1 MRSTKPSR
9 IPNLLLGLLLGCLG
23 IFSLE
28 IKATE
33 KGVPVVSVFD
43 SKELGT
49 GIPVRDFAQDA
60 SGVLHAAGAGGLLHY
75 DGQRWT
81 FTKMGD
87 SRTLASIDF
96 DVTGKK
102 LWAGSKG
109 ELGWFES
116 SESESKWVYHSLREF
131 LPPEHQRLTQIWSV
145 FSEGK
150 GAVFVSEDKILRW
163 DGTMFRV
170 WSLPGALSLP
180 ANLVEGRIY
189 VHHLPTGI
197 YELGPDGPVNI
208 IPREICGDLHFLWME
223 REGDG
228 WLLGANYG
236 FFRFR
241 DNHFELF
248 AEEASAYM
256 VSHGGFSRAL
266 RLPDGRLAVGTG
278 TGGLMLLRP
287 DGAIDAIL
295 ERGQGLPDTAVWA
308 LFLDREGGL
317 WVSSRSRVYRLSLDS
332 ASGLFGASAG
342 LNTYQI
348 DKIVRHEGKII
359 VATDSGV
366 YSLSPETSRFSKI
379 TELRG
384 SVADMR
390 SVSDGLLFAGNYIAG
405 LWKGGRIQRLRQPV
419 KIPILVLPSR
429 TLPGRILVSAG
440 DVILAVDRAGNS
452 RILVKNLPAAQ
463 TSLAEDAA
471 GRLWMSSASNGVLLA
486 RPQAEGA
493 VEAVPPS
500 AEFGLPVSK
509 GYSRFVE
516 TDDGTL
522 LAFGDSTGSILLP
535 GAERFVPID
544 HYPQRTIRGFSYVPE
559 QKSVWV
565 IHNETAG
572 RGAGL
577 VARIALKEGGAVWEP
592 HQIAGLPSLGVM
604 QTIFAEST
612 GDGATTLWIAGNGQI
627 LRQEVRGGLVT
638 PVLVAPQLRVYA
650 GDAANNASMKEF
662 SRPLPYLTKSV
673 RFDFSVRDFS
683 RRDSLRFETF
693 IEGVDQDWVTADA
706 SGRREL
712 TALRD
717 GDYTFRVRTLAE
729 TGAASEPVEFKFEVM
744 PPWWRTAPAM
754 MSLAVALVPL
764 GYGIL
769 RMRLGALKRR
779 TKELEEKVRER
790 TEQLAQASA
799 AKTQFVANMSHDIRN
814 PLNGIVGLALALDDT
829 RLDARQREIVA
840 TLRECTGY
848 LSTLV
853 DDVLDFAQIE
863 AGKIELRPEPF
874 VAEELLQSVATT
886 LKSDATEVGANLLVE
901 TDADVPHTLVA
912 DAGRIQQILVNYVGN
927 ALKYSG
933 GTIRLSVRLAP
944 DTVDEVEFAVADN
957 GPGLTEAEQSV
968 LFTQFTRLEG
978 ARKEGIA
985 GTGLGLAACRS
996 LADLMGGSVGV
1007 ESTLGHGARF
1017 YLRLPLATATEPVV
1031 SSNAPALLPK
1041 ATVLVVEDAD
1051 YNAWAAAAVLSK
1063 LGLPH
1068 ARACTGAEAL
1078 EMMAKQ
1084 SFDVVLLDRNLPDM
1098 DGTEVAKRIREM
1110 EGEGPRAVLLA
1121 VTAYCTAADKALCL
1135 ASGMDAFVG
1144 KPLTPHKLRR
1154 VLLAAGQRLLA
1165 SAPVEVAPE
1174 VISKAPGQLDMTLLR
1189 YLSDGTEAGLDAQI
1203 DRFLGPLAE
1212 AELALAR
1219 AAGSRDFVT
1228 IGAVAH
1234 QVLSQARMVACA
1246 ALEDAA
1252 SRLEQAALKNDERVW
1267 GELWRRVTAEMET
1280 LRATLRDR
1288 KPLTA

>member
-1 MRSTKPSR
+1 MPL
-9 IPNLLLGLLLGCLG
+9 LLLGLLAASWG

-28 IKATE
+28 VKANE
-33 KGVPVVSVFD
+33 QGVPVVSVFD
-43 SKELGT
+43 SRELGA

-60 SGVLHAAGAGGLLHY
+60 SGVLHAAGGGGLLHY

-81 FTKMGD
+81 FTRMGD

-96 DVTGKK
+96 DSAGKK
-102 LWAGSKG
+102 IWAGSKG
-109 ELGWFES
+109 ELGWFER
-116 SESESKWVYHSLREF
+116 SESRWIYHSLREF

-145 FSEGK
+145 FSEDE
-150 GAVFVSEDKILRW
+150 GAVFVSEDKIFRW
-163 DGTMFRV
+163 NGTTFRI
-170 WSLPGALSLP
+170 WALPGAARLP
-180 ANLVEGRIY
+180 TRKVDGKIY
-189 VHHLPTGI
+189 VHHSPTGF

-208 IPREICGDLHFLWME
+208 IPREVCGDLHVFWME
-223 REGDG
+223 RQGEG
-228 WLLGANYG
+228 WLFATSFGL
-236 FFRFR
+236 FRFR
-241 DNHFELF
+241 ENHYELY

-256 VSHGGFSRAL
+256 VSHGGFSQAL
-266 RLPDGRLAVGTG
+266 RLPDGRLALGTV
-278 TGGLMLLRP
+278 TGGLMLLRR
-287 DGAIDAIL
+287 DGSVDAIL
-295 ERGQGLPDTAVWA
+295 ERRQGLPDTGVWA

-317 WVSSRSRVYRLSLDS
+317 WIASRNRVCRLPLDFASS
-332 ASGLFGASAG
+332 LFGAAAG
-342 LNTYQI
+342 LDVYQV
-348 DKIVRHEGKII
+348 DKIVRHEGRII
-359 VATDSGV
+359 AATDNGT
-366 YSLSPETSRFSKI
+366 YALSSETSQFSI
-379 TELRG
+379 IPELRG
-384 SVADMR
+384 RLADLR
-390 SVSDGLLFAGNYIAG
+390 STPEGLLFAGNYIAA
-405 LWKGGRIQRLRQPV
+405 LFKDGRIQRLRQPV
-419 KIPILVLPSR
+419 KAPSLSLPSR
-429 TLPGRILVSAG
+429 ALPGRILVSAG

-452 RILVKNLPAAQ
+452 RTLVKDLPAAQ
-463 TSLAEDAA
+463 TSLAEDAT
-471 GRLWMSSASNGVLLA
+471 GLLWMSSASEGVLIA
-486 RPQAEGA
+486 RPQADES
-493 VEAVPPS
+493 VEAVLPP
-500 AEFGLPVSK
+500 AEFGLPVSR
-509 GYSRFVE
+509 GYSRFVA
-516 TDDGTL
+516 TDDGAL
-522 LAFGDSTGSILLP
+522 LAFGDTTGSILLP
-535 GAERFVPID
+535 GAKRFVPIE
-544 HYPQRTIRGFSYVPE
+544 HYPQRTIQALSYVPE

-565 IHNETAG
+565 IHNERPG

-577 VARIALKEGGAVWEP
+577 VARITLKEGGAVWEP

-612 GDGATTLWIAGNGQI
+612 GDGATTLWIAGNGEI

-638 PVLVAPQLRVYA
+638 PLLVAPQLTVYA
-650 GDAANNASMKEF
+650 GDAADNASMKEF
-662 SRPLPYLTKSV
+662 SQPLPYLTKSV

-683 RRDSLRFETF
+683 RQGSLQFETF
-693 IEGVDQDWVTADA
+693 IEGVDQDWVAADA
-706 SGRREL
+706 SARREL

-717 GDYTFRVRTLAE
+717 GDYAFRVRTVAE
-729 TGAASEPVEFKFEVM
+729 TGATSAPVEFKFQVL

-754 MSLAVALVPL
+754 IGLAVALVPL

-863 AGKIELRPEPF
+863 AGKIELRSEPF

-901 TDADVPHTLVA
+901 IDADVPRTLVT

-1031 SSNAPALLPK
+1031 SSNVPALLPK
-1041 ATVLVVEDAD
+1041 TTVLVVEDAD

-1174 VISKAPGQLDMTLLR
+1174 VISRAPGQLDMTLLR

-1219 AAGSRDFVT
+1219 AAGIRDFVT

-1252 SRLEQAALKNDERVW
+1252 THLEQAALKNDERVW